1 MRYVFRNIVRF
12 PKKTLVIFIL
22 VSIILFLSM
31 SGMFVI
37 TLCKEISDRTLG
49 PLGGTVVVTDT
60 DGERFM
66 LYEAAK
72 EMSSVSP
79 FIESAEAIAE
89 YDIQPIGIECING
102 AEPVNVYSQYRETVF
117 GIDSREENNVK
128 TLLSRDMKLTAVT
141 TTDICREFYSGEAEL
156 VEGSLISREDCDEE
170 LLKIVVSDRLAELN
184 GLKLGDKVKINALSL
199 FARPS
204 SLWTK
209 FSLWN
214 DSEGNPVYV
223 TFITYED
230 YILELGEKLSTMTF
244 TVGGIYRNLVDN
256 GSFVENAADLND
268 NRVYVPISV
277 ISKKL
282 DQINSDELFNEKKN
296 DYVYLKS
303 VVYTKPDD
311 LEPYMLPQ
319 DFRCVPTRLYLRLS
333 DMSDADG
340 LETAINRFGFYDT
353 VKLTPFTNEAGASP
367 AAKILIIVRYSLIG
381 VMAAGFAIL
390 LLIIIFNMNS
400 RSREFAVLAALG
412 MKRLKIALSFFGEV
426 FVVFI
431 AAILVCSAAFV
442 FAVRSVAAPVSEYL
456 ENYEESVDS
465 KEVRLSI
472 ELSDNEAKRQRSEN
486 MRDIGFIAE
495 NYLTPSFILTFI
507 CSAAVLVLVL
517 MPIYVSAKQINPLTE
532 SGGKE

>member
-79 FIESAEAIAE
+79 YIESAEAIAE

-204 SLWTK
+204 SLWIK

-367 AAKILIIVRYSLIG
+367 AAKILIIVRYSLLG
-381 VMAAGFAIL
+381 VMAVGFVIL
-390 LLIIIFNMNS
+390 LLVIIFNKNA
-400 RSREFAVLAALG
+400 RKREFAVLAALG

-426 FVVFI
+426 LVVFI

-456 ENYEESVDS
+456 ENYEETVDS

-472 ELSDNEAKRQRSEN
+472 ELSENEAKQQREENMADIGYLSEN
-486 MRDIGFIAE
+486 YVLPSLSITLAASLAILFIA
-495 NYLTPSFILTFI
+495 
-507 CSAAVLVLVL
+507 VL
-517 MPIYVSAKQINPLTE
+517 PIYFSIKRLNPLTE